1 MAESQ
6 RIIVNTIV
14 PEIATAKSVAGIPV
28 DFSNFDMGF
37 LTIEVF
43 GMMINSLSGKR
54 GIVRVR
60 PAVTRCHR
68 TC

>member
-28 DFSNFDMGF
+28 DFSNLDMGF

-43 GMMINSLSGKR
+43 GMLKDSL
-54 GIVRVR
+54 
-60 PAVTRCHR
+60 
-68 TC
+68 